1 MITRKV
7 LGEKY
12 IVDGVAA
19 DVSGYT
25 PDMSADIYYE
35 VIRLMDGKFLFL
47 KDHLKRFQNSLSGS
61 WFEYPGTDVIMES
74 LKLLQ
79 LNNNETVGNVRICIQ
94 RNIENGISLICYF
107 IPYFYPEEY
116 MYKSGVK
123 LVTYPHVRPN
133 PGIKK
138 WDDPFRISVNE
149 YIQDQC
155 VYEAILLNNQNQ
167 ITEGSRSNIFFV
179 DNNNKLITAPERS
192 VLPGITRKYV
202 LNICSEKGIEVIQR
216 PVQLDDLSGI
226 PTCFI
231 SGTSPKILPV
241 SQLNGFQ
248 FNIDH
253 PVLHLLMER
262 FESLIKENLISIL

>member
-35 VIRLMDGKFLFL
+35 VVRLVDGKFLFL
-47 KDHLKRFQNSLSGS
+47 QDHLLRFQNSLAGS
-61 WFEYPGTDVIMES
+61 WLEFPGTDVIIES
-74 LKLLQ
+74 LRLL
-79 LNNNETVGNVRICIQ
+79 LIHNNETVGNVRICIQ
-94 RNIENGISLICYF
+94 RNADNGISLICYF
-107 IPYFYPEEY
+107 IPYFYPEEN
-116 MYKSGVK
+116 MYKNGVK
-123 LVTYPHVRPN
+123 LLTYPHVRPN

-138 WDDPFRISVNE
+138 WDDLFRVSVNK
-149 YIQDQC
+149 YIQDHGI
-155 VYEAILLNNQNQ
+155 YEAILLNNRQQ
-167 ITEGSRSNIFFV
+167 ITEGSRSNIFFL
-179 DNNNKLITAPERS
+179 DNNKRLITAPEGD
-192 VLPGITRKYV
+192 VLPGITRKHV
-202 LNICSEKGIEVIQR
+202 LNICSEEGVEIIPRSVLLEE
-216 PVQLDDLSGI
+216 LEGI

-241 SQLNGFQ
+241 RQLDGYQ
-248 FNIDH
+248 FTIDH

-262 FESLIKENLISIL
+262 FERLIKENLTSIV